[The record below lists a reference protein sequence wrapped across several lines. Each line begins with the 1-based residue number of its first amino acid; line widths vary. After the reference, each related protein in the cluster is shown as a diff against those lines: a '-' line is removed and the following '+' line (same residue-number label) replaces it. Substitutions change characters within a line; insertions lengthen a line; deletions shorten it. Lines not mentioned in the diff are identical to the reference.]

1 MTLNPYLKIYKT
13 EEGLTRCVKKW
24 LDTQDDLYYWKAS
37 DRFTSGI
44 ADIIVCV
51 QGQFVALELKDDKG
65 KLSANQKLFAKKVTE
80 AGGVWAECRMVQD
93 AIDAVNAAR
102 KKLP

>member
-1 MTLNPYLKIYKT
+1 MTLNPYLKMYKT
-13 EEGLTRCVKKW
+13 EAGLTTHVKKW
-24 LDTQDDLYYWKAS
+24 LDTQNDLYYWKAS

-65 KLSANQKLFAKKVTE
+65 KLSANQKLFAKKVKA
-80 AGGVWAECRMVQD
+80 AGGTWAECRTVQD
-93 AIDAVNAAR
+93 AIDAINATR
-102 KKLP
+102 KKLS